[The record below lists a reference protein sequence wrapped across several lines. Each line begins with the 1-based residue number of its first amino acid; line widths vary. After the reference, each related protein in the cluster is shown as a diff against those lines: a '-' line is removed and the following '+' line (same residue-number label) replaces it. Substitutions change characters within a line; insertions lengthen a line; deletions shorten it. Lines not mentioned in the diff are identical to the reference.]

1 MKVVS
6 PCMSWVMHV
15 HPRME
20 IEDVV
25 CPSMV
30 VTNMVPAAVAGT
42 VTDKVAGKV
51 TSGVTGAGIASRAV
65 NPPVVTMHP
74 HVVNSWVV
82 PLSVCSWMEI
92 TTMDMDVRCPL
103 VAVNPWGK
111 LKVSPLVVRNPWVV
125 DMLRWTQMRPVETD
139 MVKPWMMDMHFWKE
153 TNLFGI
159 VSHLVVV
166 DSWEM
171 EVRHPVDMHLNMHL
185 NMEMKTHVDMVNPF
199 VVVHPW
205 VIVEVEP
212 WATQM
217 HLKMEMNTPVDMV
230 NAFVVMH
237 P

>member
-92 TTMDMDVRCPL
+92 TTMYLDVRCPP
-103 VAVNPWGK
+103 VAVNPSRK
-111 LKVSPLVVRNPWVV
+111 IQVTPSVVGGPCV
-125 DMLRWTQMRPVETD
+125 T
-139 MVKPWMMDMHFWKE
+139 
-153 TNLFGI
+153 
-159 VSHLVVV
+159 
-166 DSWEM
+166 
-171 EVRHPVDMHLNMHL
+171 DMHLKL
-185 NMEMKTHVDMVNPF
+185 DTTVGMVNPF
-199 VVVHPW
+199 VH
-205 VIVEVEP
+205 
-212 WATQM
+212 M
-217 HLKMEMNTPVDMV
+217 HLEVNTPVNMV
-230 NAFVVMH
+230 NLFVVVNPWVMV
-237 P
+237 